1 MNPLIQKFSWLV
13 QRRRKE
19 AELNE
24 ELQFHL
30 QEDASEL
37 QEAGLPPENARMEA
51 YRQLGNVTALQEDVR
66 DVWIFRRWE
75 QFLQDIFFGLRTLW
89 KTRGVTAMALLA
101 LALGIGAT
109 TFMFAVVDAVLLR
122 PLPFHD
128 ADRVMWLSGA
138 HNRDPGMSF
147 SWPDFN
153 DYRTQNRA
161 FVSTAAM
168 QPRGLNLRD
177 GSGLPQAVDSRL
189 VTHEFFSTLGADIF
203 KGRDFV
209 ARDDTP
215 GSQPVC
221 IISYG
226 LWQRVFSGNAGI
238 LGRTISLDDRAF
250 SVVGILPADF
260 ELFRSVPDIWV
271 PYGLWGS
278 EKELQDRQAHN
289 GTYLVAR
296 LKPGVTIQ
304 QARADLDTVSERLQ
318 KQYPATNA
326 GNSVNVGPLRDQV
339 VGDVRPALYIL
350 FGGVV
355 CLLLIACGNVANL
368 LLALSRSR
376 AREFAVRSALGAS
389 RGRLL
394 RQLLTE
400 SVLLSFAGGAI
411 GILLATWATAAA
423 SRLSSDTLP
432 RAAGI
437 HINGLVLAFTVAV
450 CVLTGIIF
458 GCAPAFQGASS
469 DVNDALKQSSP
480 ASVGARHQRLQNAFV
495 VSQIAMSLAL
505 LVAAG
510 LLIRS
515 FVHVLRVDLG
525 FNPHGVVSA
534 VIVVPENRYSQVRP
548 TKAFFEQ
555 ALRNIERI
563 PGVTS
568 AATIT
573 PLPLLGNEWDTGV
586 KPEGMAK
593 PSQGWPETD
602 IHYISPE
609 YLKTMHVSLLSGR
622 NFSAADN
629 EDSQQ
634 VVLVNREFVRHFWSA
649 RDPLG
654 LTLRLGGRQLDAPPS
669 EESSVRTVVGVVED
683 VHQYGLDQ
691 PVVPEVYIPTAQG
704 LRDHPL
710 VRRDLVVRSAVR
722 DPLVLA
728 DEIRKAVAAADSGVP
743 LRRFASMDQYLA
755 DSLALRRLTLVLLA
769 VFAMVALVLAAT
781 GVAAMLSHWVN
792 QRTREIG
799 LRLALGATRNQ
810 VLHFVMTRSLR
821 LGLAG
826 IGFGL
831 AVALGSSRLL
841 SRFLFG
847 VRPTDLLTLAIVVT
861 LLVAVALLAAYL
873 PARRASR
880 TDPMRALRC
889 E

>member
-1 MNPLIQKFSWLV
+1 MKLLMRKLSWLA
-13 QRRRKE
+13 QRRRRE
-19 AELNE
+19 EELNE

-30 QEDASEL
+30 EEDAAEL
-37 QEAGLPPENARMEA
+37 QESGLPPENARWEA
-51 YRQLGNVTALQEDVR
+51 HRELGNVTALQEDLR
-66 DVWIFRRWE
+66 DIWIFRWWE
-75 QFLQDIFFGLRTLW
+75 QFLQDIYFGLRTLW
-89 KTRGVTAMALLA
+89 KTRAVTSMALLA

-153 DYRTQNRA
+153 DYRAQNRA
-161 FVSTAAM
+161 FVSMAAV
-168 QPRGLNLRD
+168 QPRGMNLRD
-177 GSGLPQAVDSRL
+177 GTGLPQAVDSRL
-189 VTHEFFSTLGADIF
+189 VTHEFFSALGADIF

-209 ARDDTP
+209 ARDDAP
-215 GSQPVC
+215 GAAPVC
-221 IISYG
+221 VISYG

-238 LGRTISLDDRAF
+238 LGRTVSLDDRAF
-250 SVVGILPADF
+250 TVIGILPASF
-260 ELFRSVPDIWV
+260 ELFASVPDVWV
-271 PYGLWGS
+271 PYGLWGT

-289 GTYLVAR
+289 GTYLVGR
-296 LKPGVTIQ
+296 LKPGVTIH

-326 GNSVNVGPLRDQV
+326 GNWVDVRPLRDQV
-339 VGDVRPALYIL
+339 IGDVRSALYLL
-350 FGGVV
+350 FAGVV

-368 LLALSRSR
+368 LLSLSRSR

-411 GILLATWATAAA
+411 GILLAVWATAAA
-423 SRLSSDTLP
+423 SHLSADTLP

-437 HINGLVLAFTVAV
+437 HVNSLVLAFTVAV
-450 CVLTGIIF
+450 SVLTGIIF
-458 GCAPAFQGASS
+458 GCAPAIQGAAA

-480 ASVGARHQRLQNAFV
+480 ASVGARHQRLHSLFV
-495 VSQIAMSLAL
+495 ISQLAMSLAL

-515 FVHVLRVDLG
+515 FSRVLRVDLG

-534 VIVVPENRYSQVRP
+534 VIVVPESHYSRVRP
-548 TKAFFEQ
+548 TEEFFEQ
-555 ALRNIERI
+555 ALRNIEQI
-563 PGVTS
+563 PGVNS

-586 KPEGMAK
+586 KPEGMTK

-602 IHYISPE
+602 IHYISPD
-609 YLKTMHVSLLSGR
+609 YLKTMQVSLLSGR
-622 NFSAADN
+622 NFGVADN
-629 EDSQQ
+629 ENSQE
-634 VVLVNREFVRHFWSA
+634 VVLVNREFMRRFWPG
-649 RDPLG
+649 RDPRG
-654 LTLRLGGRQLDAPPS
+654 LTLRLGGRQLDGPPDDQ
-669 EESSVRTVVGVVED
+669 SSVRTVVGVVED

-691 PVVPEVYIPTAQG
+691 PVVPEVYMPTSQG
-704 LRDHPL
+704 MRDHPL
-710 VRRDLVVRSAVR
+710 LRRDLVVRSAVS
-722 DPLVLA
+722 DPVALA
-728 DEIRKAVAAADSGVP
+728 NEIRKAVAAADSGVP
-743 LRRFASMDQYLA
+743 LRRFTGMDQYLA
-755 DSLALRRLTLVLLA
+755 DSLALRRLTLILLA
-769 VFAMVALVLAAT
+769 VFAMVALMLAAT
-781 GVAAMLSHWVN
+781 GVAAVLSHWVT

-810 VLHFVMTRSLR
+810 VLQFVMTRSLR
-821 LGLAG
+821 LALAG
-826 IGFGL
+826 ILIGL
-831 AVALGSSRLL
+831 AVSLASSHLLSRLL
-841 SRFLFG
+841 FA
-847 VRPTDLLTLAIVVT
+847 VRPTDLLTLTVVVT
-861 LLVAVALLAAYL
+861 VLAAVALLASYL

-880 TDPMRALRC
+880 TDPMTALRC